1 MVAVMLMTTV
11 TGIIVE
17 NTNTVLAA
25 QKTLKVKNI
34 KKPVRTVYLKMKP
47 KNFFISNNEAGDE
60 SLEQYWCIYF

>member
-47 KNFFISNNEAGDE
+47 KNFYIK
-60 SLEQYWCIYF
+60 Q